1 MCFMPTCAATAG
13 ARPMSAEDTRRIL
26 LLRGVNVGGVK
37 LPMAEF
43 RAMLTG
49 LGLSGVQTF
58 IQSGNA
64 VFRAKGDPVPAI
76 AQGLKDRFGLA
87 VDLFLYDL
95 PAYRAI
101 LDANPY
107 AEAGRADGAKVH
119 VLFLGSP
126 APRVDLEGLM
136 ALAEGGEALTLTP
149 EALYFNAPNGMGQS
163 VMAGKFPKFI
173 KGGPTTARNQRSAE
187 AILALAETL

>member
-1 MCFMPTCAATAG
+1 MT
-13 ARPMSAEDTRRIL
+13 DDRRIL
-26 LLRGVNVGGVK
+26 LLRGVNVGGVR
-37 LPMAEF
+37 LPMADF
-43 RAMLTG
+43 RALLTG

-76 AQGLKDRFGLA
+76 SAGLKDRFGL
-87 VDLFLYDL
+87 DLTLFLYDL
-95 PAYRAI
+95 PTYRAI

-107 AEAGRADGAKVH
+107 ADAGRADGRKVH
-119 VLFLGSP
+119 ILFLARP
-126 APRVDLEGLM
+126 APDMDLAGAL

-149 EALYFNAPNGMGQS
+149 RALYFYAPNGMGNS
-163 VMAGKFPKFI
+163 VMAGKLPKFL
-173 KGGPTTARNQRSAE
+173 KVPVTYRNQRSAE